1 MTLRFRTES
10 TGLRSWFASSSLSR
24 SKVHIDS
31 VGGCGLPRCDNV
43 PLRQSFSLSREDDSI
58 GWETTGVNLAGF
70 LLLLLTAVCMAVAN
84 VLMKTGIAQAG
95 GFAPNISAALSLL
108 RQPAFVSGF
117 LLTGIA
123 ALMWFRILSTQKLS
137 TCYPLFVSLTYS
149 LITIGAFYFLHE
161 KISTQKLVGLVIIIA
176 GITTV
181 ARG

>member
-1 MTLRFRTES
+1 
-10 TGLRSWFASSSLSR
+10 
-24 SKVHIDS
+24 
-31 VGGCGLPRCDNV
+31 
-43 PLRQSFSLSREDDSI
+43 
-58 GWETTGVNLAGF
+58 VNLAGF

-108 RQPAFVSGF
+108 RQPAFVGGF